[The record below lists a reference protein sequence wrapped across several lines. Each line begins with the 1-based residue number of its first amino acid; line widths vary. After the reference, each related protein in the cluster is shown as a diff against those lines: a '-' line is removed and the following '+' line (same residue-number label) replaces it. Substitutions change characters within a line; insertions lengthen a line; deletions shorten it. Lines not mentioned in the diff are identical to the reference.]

1 MSKNL
6 EELKKILP
14 EDGPNLNEVSKYINK
29 YEDELI
35 VIKYG
40 GNVFID
46 RKIFNNFIN
55 DLVILNKLGLSIVV
69 VHGGGP
75 RIKKELEKSK
85 IVSNF
90 VRGLR
95 VTDKKI
101 IDIVES
107 VLVDF
112 NYDIVS
118 SLKEKGTGAVSINTR
133 ESNIIEVIP
142 ESEEL
147 GFVGIPNK
155 ININIIKKKL
165 QENLIPIIS
174 PLGLGKNSQVF
185 NINGD
190 TAAGAIAKSLK
201 SRRLLLM
208 TNVEGVL
215 DKDNKLIQEISSS
228 KILEMIKNRTI
239 TEGMIPKINTCL
251 DAVNN
256 GVTAVAIIDGRKKY
270 SILFEIFSDKGSGT
284 LIRKWRN

>member
-1 MSKNL
+1 MDKSL

-14 EDGPNLNEVSKYINK
+14 EDGPNLQEVSKYIEK
-29 YEDELI
+29 YKNELI

-46 RKIFNNFIN
+46 RQIFNNFIN
-55 DLVILNKLGLSIVV
+55 DLAILNQLGLSIVV

-75 RIKKELEKSK
+75 RIKRELEKSNIK
-85 IVSNF
+85 TKF

-101 IDIVES
+101 IHIVES

-112 NYDIVS
+112 NNDIVS
-118 SLKEKGTGAVSINTR
+118 SLKEKGTEAISINTK
-133 ESNIIEVIP
+133 NNNVIEVIP

-147 GFVGIPNK
+147 GFVGIPHK
-155 ININIIKKKL
+155 ININVIKKNLKKKL
-165 QENLIPIIS
+165 IPVIS
-174 PLGLGKNSQVF
+174 PLGLGKKFEVF
-185 NINGD
+185 DINGD
-190 TAAGAIAKSLK
+190 IAAGAVAKSLK

-215 DKDNKLIQEISSS
+215 DKNNKLIQEISSS
-228 KILEMIKNRTI
+228 KILEMIENQTI
-239 TEGMIPKINTCL
+239 TAGMIPKINTCL

-256 GVTAVAIIDGRKKY
+256 GVTAVAIIDGRKQY
-270 SILFEIFSDKGSGT
+270 SVLFEIFSDKGSGT
-284 LIRKWRN
+284 LIRK

>member
-1 MSKNL
+1 MNINL

-14 EDGPNLNEVSKYINK
+14 EDGPNLQEVSKYIEK
-29 YEDELI
+29 YKDELI

-46 RKIFNNFIN
+46 RQIFNNFIN
-55 DLVILNKLGLSIVV
+55 DLAILNKLGLSIVV

-75 RIKKELEKSK
+75 RIKRELER
-85 IVSNF
+85 SNIKTKF

-101 IDIVES
+101 IHIVES
-107 VLVDF
+107 VLVEF
-112 NYDIVS
+112 NNDIVS
-118 SLKEKGTGAVSINTR
+118 SLKEKGTEAISINTKNN
-133 ESNIIEVIP
+133 NIIEVIP

-147 GFVGIPNK
+147 GFVGIPKK
-155 ININIIKKKL
+155 ININVIKKNLKKKL
-165 QENLIPIIS
+165 IPVIS
-174 PLGLGKNSQVF
+174 PLGLGKKLEVF

-190 TAAGAIAKSLK
+190 IAAGAVAKSLK

-215 DKDNKLIQEISSS
+215 DKNNKLIQEISSS
-228 KILEMIKNRTI
+228 KILEMIENQTI
-239 TEGMIPKINTCL
+239 TAGMIPKINTCL

-256 GVTAVAIIDGRKKY
+256 GVTAVAIIDGRKQY
-270 SILFEIFSDKGSGT
+270 SVLFEIFSDKGSGT
-284 LIRKWRN
+284 LIRK

>member
-1 MSKNL
+1 MNL
-6 EELKKILP
+6 DKILP
-14 EDGPNLNEVSKYINK
+14 KDGPPINEVSKYIEK
-29 YEDELI
+29 YKNDLI

-46 RKIFNNFIN
+46 REIFNNFIT
-55 DLVILNKLGLSIVV
+55 DISILNKLGISIAV

-75 RIKKELEKSK
+75 KIKRELDKSNIQSK
-85 IVSNF
+85 FI
-90 VRGLR
+90 RGLR

-101 IDIVES
+101 INIVETVLIDFNDDIV
-107 VLVDF
+107 
-112 NYDIVS
+112 N
-118 SLKEKGTGAVSINTR
+118 SLNKIGSEAISIHTQKN
-133 ESNIIEVIP
+133 NIIEVIP
-142 ESEEL
+142 EAKEL

-155 ININIIKKKL
+155 INSNILKEIIKQKK
-165 QENLIPIIS
+165 IPIIS
-174 PLGLGKNSQVF
+174 PLGLGKNKQSY

-215 DKDNKLIQEISSS
+215 NKEKKLIEEISSQEV
-228 KILEMIKNRTI
+228 LAMIKDETI

-256 GVTAVAIIDGRKKY
+256 GVTAVGIIDGRKKH
-270 SILFEIFSDKGSGT
+270 SILYEIFTDKGSGT
-284 LIRKWRN
+284 LIRK